1 MIIDLSPQGSPEWLQ
16 ARVGR
21 LTASAVADIYGT
33 RKDGKETAAR
43 RDLRVRLALERITG
57 RSQESGYVN
66 ADMQRGTELEPL
78 ARAAYEM
85 NTGRSVTETGFIYLS
100 DPPVGCS
107 PDGLVGDDGL
117 VEIKCPRAATHI
129 ETLERGTAPDD
140 YVPQMLHQ
148 LWITGRDW
156 VDFVSFCPDMPEE
169 LQVAII
175 RVEANDL
182 TPHGSAVL
190 KFLGE
195 VDAEEARIRALRKGR

>member
-85 NTGRSVTETGFIYLS
+85 ATGRSVTETGFVYLL

-107 PDGLVGDDGL
+107 PDGLVGDEGL
-117 VEIKCPRAATHI
+117 LEIKCPRAATHI

-175 RVEANDL
+175 RVETNNL
-182 TPHGSAVL
+182 TPHAAAVL
-190 KFLGE
+190 RFLGE